1 MKQSTEGARH
11 FSEIVKTAR
20 ELTTDIKDVEV
31 RRVAIVRLTNELLTY
46 QIAKPLVSVRIF

>member
-20 ELTTDIKDVEV
+20 ELTTDIKDMEV
-31 RRVAIVRLTNELLTY
+31 RRVAIVRLTSELLTY